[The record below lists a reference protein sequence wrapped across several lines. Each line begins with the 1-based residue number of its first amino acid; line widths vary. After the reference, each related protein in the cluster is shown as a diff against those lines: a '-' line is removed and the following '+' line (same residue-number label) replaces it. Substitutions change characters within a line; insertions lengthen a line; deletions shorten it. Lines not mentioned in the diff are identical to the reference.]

1 MDVVDLKGM
10 SCPLPVIETKKLI
23 EARSVQQ
30 LKVSLDQGPPR
41 ENVTRFLE
49 SRGYRVSVESDLTDS
64 IVLHATKVEEAE
76 TAATHIDSRGLGRGN
91 LSSEHGEPG
100 TRSGVRVAGYPLA
113 GGVLPQEG
121 ATREPVIVVLIDGA
135 TVGRGDDVLGSVLMK
150 SFLHTLKEVKPLPW
164 RLIFLNAGVKLAASG
179 SDLVTLLSEIQ
190 DLGVEILSCG
200 TCLDFFNLKDKL
212 AVGSITNMY
221 EIVSSLV
228 TATSVLRP

>member
-1 MDVVDLKGM
+1 MDVLDLKGM
-10 SCPLPVIETKKLI
+10 SCPLPVIQTKRLV
-23 EARSVQQ
+23 ESSDATEVQ
-30 LKVSLDQGPPR
+30 LSLDQGPPR

-49 SRGYRVSVESDLTDS
+49 SRGYCVDIESETPDSV
-64 IVLHATKVEEAE
+64 VLRATRAGKAQVTPTE
-76 TAATHIDSRGLGRGN
+76 IDV
-91 LSSEHGEPG
+91 SSEHGEPG
-100 TRSGVRVAGYPLA
+100 TRSRVREAGYPLA
-113 GGVLPQEG
+113 GAALPQEG
-121 ATREPVIVVLIDGA
+121 ATRAPVIVVLIDGT
-135 TVGRGDDVLGSVLMK
+135 TVGRGDDQLGSVLMK

-164 RLIFLNAGVKLAASG
+164 RLIFLNAGVKLAANG

-200 TCLDFFNLKDKL
+200 TCLDFFKLKDKL